1 MNEYTI
7 TWVDGNGTTLKTEQ
21 VEYGQTPAYT
31 GETPTKDATAQ
42 YTYTFTGWDNTP
54 VAVTGEATYTAQFS
68 STLNKYTI
76 TFKNGEDVLQ
86 SSEVE
91 YGTTPTYTGA
101 TPTKDADAA
110 YTYTFNGW
118 TPAIASVTVAATYI
132 AVFTANPIAV
142 LENLYVDNARMLTA
156 TTTAGTTTVTT
167 TGTLTVPSGKT
178 LTTTDLILEA
188 TTSASGQSASG
199 QLFID
204 DNVTVTG
211 NAYFDLTLNAQTRTW
226 YGVGVPWAVDPSNG
240 IYGDGKQLRLGKDF
254 DIIWYDGETR
264 AAAGPVNECYKYLED
279 YVNNPELRDVKP
291 GRMYFMFFA
300 RPYNVIRFAKKAGAP
315 LTYIGGDDVERYS
328 GTTDVTNHNW
338 NGIANSHLTHV
349 TVAAHAT
356 INYAYRYKNVN
367 IDENKTSALQ
377 WELVTNFSAS
387 PYVVGQPVMVQ
398 VPATGSSEVWN
409 VPSSPAS
416 APLRKMAANGD
427 IDRAE
432 VVLTSANG
440 LTDRILC
447 VVNDEAK
454 DEYTLGQDLVK
465 FTNGAELPQMWI
477 NNYKHA
483 LAVNTIRLENS
494 IATYPLTIVSPK
506 AGDYTLSLVNKLA
519 DGIHLYLTL
528 NGEAIAD
535 LTEGAYM
542 LPMGKETNKAYGLRL
557 VRGPRGTVTD
567 IDEALE
573 GKDSAE
579 KVVMDGVLYIIRQG
593 KVYDAQGHLI
603 DMQKK

>member
-1 MNEYTI
+1 
-7 TWVDGNGTTLKTEQ
+7 
-21 VEYGQTPAYT
+21 
-31 GETPTKDATAQ
+31 
-42 YTYTFTGWDNTP
+42 
-54 VAVTGEATYTAQFS
+54 
-68 STLNKYTI
+68 
-76 TFKNGEDVLQ
+76 
-86 SSEVE
+86 
-91 YGTTPTYTGA
+91 
-101 TPTKDADAA
+101 
-110 YTYTFNGW
+110 
-118 TPAIASVTVAATYI
+118 
-132 AVFTANPIAV
+132 
-142 LENLYVDNARMLTA
+142 
-156 TTTAGTTTVTT
+156 
-167 TGTLTVPSGKT
+167 
-178 LTTTDLILEA
+178 
-188 TTSASGQSASG
+188 
-199 QLFID
+199 
-204 DNVTVTG
+204 
-211 NAYFDLTLNAQTRTW
+211 
-226 YGVGVPWAVDPSNG
+226 
-240 IYGDGKQLRLGKDF
+240 
-254 DIIWYDGETR
+254 
-264 AAAGPVNECYKYLED
+264 VNECYKYLED

-300 RPYNVIRFAKKAGAP
+300 RPYNVIRFVKKAGAS
-315 LTYIGGDDVERYS
+315 LTYTGVDDVERFD
-328 GTTDVTNHNW
+328 GPTDVTNHNW

-387 PYVVGQPVMVQ
+387 TYVVGQPVMVQ
-398 VPATGSSEVWN
+398 VPASGASEVWN

-447 VVNDEAK
+447 VVNDEAR

-535 LTEGAYM
+535 LTEGAYT

-573 GKDSAE
+573 GKDNAE

-603 DMQKK
+603 DVQNK